1 MSKTCSPS
9 WNRSRTVTPG
19 ALSPRAWLGQGEGH
33 GAPQDGRE
41 GGAPG
46 GGAGTPGGAAGPTR
60 VAAPAEAGGAHPAR
74 ADGEAHDEAG
84 GHAEIARH
92 IGLAENHRGGEGRHE
107 HEAEGA
113 EENERPDAAHEKKG
127 HGERR
132 SEKEHA
138 HHEAP
143 VPDAVRDGAR
153 DEGARGARGAED

>member
-9 WNRSRTVTPG
+9 WNRARTVTPG

-33 GAPQDGRE
+33 RAPQDGHE
-41 GGAPG
+41 GGDPEGRAETPAVGDPAEG
-46 GGAGTPGGAAGPTR
+46 GGAHATR
-60 VAAPAEAGGAHPAR
+60 P
-74 ADGEAHDEAG
+74 DGEAHDEAG

-92 IGLAENHRGGEGRHE
+92 IGLAENHRGGEGRPE
-107 HEAEGA
+107 HEAEGP

-132 SEKEHA
+132 SEKEPA

-153 DEGARGARGAED
+153 DEGARGARG